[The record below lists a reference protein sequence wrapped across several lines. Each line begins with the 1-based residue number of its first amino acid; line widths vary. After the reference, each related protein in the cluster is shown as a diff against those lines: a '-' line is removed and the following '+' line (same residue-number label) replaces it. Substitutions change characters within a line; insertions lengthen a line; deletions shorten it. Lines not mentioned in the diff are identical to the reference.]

1 MEFDKL
7 YSIVHVTPF
16 SSWLVHFKSYSVSYT
31 HCSKMVCSVGWVGT
45 YSQCRHWWPP
55 WAMNHETSIQPR
67 LLLGPI
73 FDAHHVSS
81 LINPFKTYIILCLLH
96 LIYAIQIHKRN
107 APNEVI
113 WHSIFSCLQGF
124 ISMRQWVQSQLVIYS
139 IRT

>member
-1 MEFDKL
+1 MELDKL
-7 YSIVHVTPF
+7 YSIVHVPPF
-16 SSWLVHFKSYSVSYT
+16 CSWLVHFKSYSVS
-31 HCSKMVCSVGWVGT
+31 SLLENGMFSRLGWNVQPM
-45 YSQCRHWWPP
+45 SSHWWPP

-67 LLLGPI
+67 LQLGPI
-73 FDAHHVSS
+73 FNAHHVSS